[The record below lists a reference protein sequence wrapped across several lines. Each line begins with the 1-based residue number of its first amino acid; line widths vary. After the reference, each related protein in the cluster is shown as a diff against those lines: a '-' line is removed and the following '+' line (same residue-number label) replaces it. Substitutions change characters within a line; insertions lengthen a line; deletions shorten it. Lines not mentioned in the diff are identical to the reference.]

1 MGTEVDIDFD
11 RLYAAAF
18 RRLTVAVYAMTGSLT
33 EAEDAVQEAFAR
45 AWQRWPTVSACDD
58 PEAWV
63 RTVAVR
69 FTVSTWRKAVSRR
82 VAHRRHGAAS
92 PVPALSP
99 DHLVLMDALR
109 RINADQRRVIVLHYL
124 VGLPIDRIAADYGMS
139 VNTVKT
145 RLYRGRKALAP
156 HVSEFVDDLAVALVP
171 GSKEATS
178 DV

>member
-18 RRLTVAVYAMTGSLT
+18 RRLTVQVYAMTGSLS

-45 AWQRWPTVSACDD
+45 AWQRWPRVSACDN
-58 PEAWV
+58 PESWI

-69 FTVSTWRKAVSRR
+69 ITVSTWRKATSRR
-82 VAHRRHGAAS
+82 VAHRRHGEAS

-99 DHLVLMDALR
+99 DHLALVDALR
-109 RINADQRRVIVLHYL
+109 RIDADQRLVIVLHHL
-124 VGLPIDRIAADYGMS
+124 VGMPVDRIAAEYGMS
-139 VNTVKT
+139 VNTVKS

-156 HVSEFVDDLAVALVP
+156 YVSEFVDDIAE
-171 GSKEATS
+171 KEATS